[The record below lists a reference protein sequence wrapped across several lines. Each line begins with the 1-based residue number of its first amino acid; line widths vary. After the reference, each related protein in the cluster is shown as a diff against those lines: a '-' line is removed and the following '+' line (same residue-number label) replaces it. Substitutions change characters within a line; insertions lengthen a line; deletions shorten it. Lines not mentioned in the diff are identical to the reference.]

1 MFTEADENM
10 AFGTKILESGA
21 YFEEPYDHPEAL
33 PIHLST
39 AHNVEDLNALLERY
53 KKNGHCYNRNSN
65 PNRTALS
72 RLMSTIEGGEASQG
86 FNCGMAAISTAILA
100 NCKKGDHIL
109 SDKTLYGETLEI
121 FTDIVAKYGVET
133 NFIDFT
139 DLDAVRKGVKDNTA
153 ILYTETVSNPLISV
167 PNLKE
172 IAEIAHSVNALL
184 IVDNT
189 FMTGALVRPLSLGA
203 DLVVN
208 SLTKFANGHSDALCG
223 SVTGS
228 KELIDKIYH
237 FQILLGTEANVF
249 DTWLTMRGIRTLELR
264 IQKQSENAAAVAAAL
279 EKNPYVKRV
288 FHPSLESSPFH
299 AVAAAET
306 GGKYYGGMLTIELE
320 DDLDKMN
327 CFIRELKLVHYAM
340 TLGGYRTTM
349 SYPPFSSHD
358 NLTREERYAI
368 GITDGMIRI
377 SVGIEDTADL
387 VADFEQALEK
397 AYA

>member
-1 MFTEADENM
+1 M
-10 AFGTKILESGA
+10 
-21 YFEEPYDHPEAL
+21 
-33 PIHLST
+33 
-39 AHNVEDLNALLERY
+39 
-53 KKNGHCYNRNSN
+53 
-65 PNRTALS
+65 
-72 RLMSTIEGGEASQG
+72 
-86 FNCGMAAISTAILA
+86 
-100 NCKKGDHIL
+100 
-109 SDKTLYGETLEI
+109 
-121 FTDIVAKYGVET
+121 
-133 NFIDFT
+133 
-139 DLDAVRKGVKDNTA
+139 
-153 ILYTETVSNPLISV
+153 
-167 PNLKE
+167 
-172 IAEIAHSVNALL
+172 
-184 IVDNT
+184 
-189 FMTGALVRPLSLGA
+189 
-203 DLVVN
+203 
-208 SLTKFANGHSDALCG
+208 
-223 SVTGS
+223 TGS

-249 DTWLTMRGIRTLELR
+249 DTWLTMRGSRTLELR

-279 EKNPYVKRV
+279 EKNPYVKHV